1 MSPSYRQSTKRGKE
15 RRGTTLGVR
24 FIEVSVQRKLIITLL
39 FRVNSIHSDSFS
51 GEYELISWRYKHL
64 FLLLLF
70 CFVLFLFLFFF
81 FFNAGCELQLQNKLP
96 TLERGWQLL
105 NHCTYR
111 NLSDLRFTKMFPGI
125 TSIRLCERVLKDKT
139 IIKQ

>member
-1 MSPSYRQSTKRGKE
+1 MCPSYRQSTKRGKE

-64 FLLLLF
+64 FCCCCF
-70 CFVLFLFLFFF
+70 CCCCFVLFF

>member
-39 FRVNSIHSDSFS
+39 FLVNSIHSDSFS

-70 CFVLFLFLFFF
+70 CFVLFFFY
-81 FFNAGCELQLQNKLP
+81 AGCELQLQNKLP

-125 TSIRLCERVLKDKT
+125 TSIRLCERVLKDKI

>member
-1 MSPSYRQSTKRGKE
+1 MSPSYRQSTKRDKE

-70 CFVLFLFLFFF
+70 LLLFFCFVLFCFY
-81 FFNAGCELQLQNKLP
+81 AGCELQLQNKLP

-125 TSIRLCERVLKDKT
+125 TSIRLCERVLKDKI